1 MILFILIPLLLDK
14 DKKKDAY
21 VILETLLK
29 DGLNVCII
37 KLIIA
42 GILKV

>member
-29 DGLNVCII
+29 DGLNVVI